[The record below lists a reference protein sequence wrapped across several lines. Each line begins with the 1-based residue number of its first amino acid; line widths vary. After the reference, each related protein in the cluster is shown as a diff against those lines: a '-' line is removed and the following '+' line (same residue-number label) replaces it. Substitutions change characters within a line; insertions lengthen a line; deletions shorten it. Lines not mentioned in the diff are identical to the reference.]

1 MEITAIYNEIHTHR
15 ILQLLFT
22 HYEITI
28 LIATR
33 QQNRKVL
40 KLVQIPYLT
49 ATPPQKKRKK
59 VTAQFLQNQFL
70 EILTIRLTLQGTNK
84 IYNRLLVKLYLIE
97 KGLALIFSKLI
108 LKAKANFYIYI
119 YI

>member
-49 ATPPQKKRKK
+49 AAPPPQKKKEKRKK
-59 VTAQFLQNQFL
+59 KKSDS
-70 EILTIRLTLQGTNK
+70 TISPEPIPRDPDHQAYSPRN
-84 IYNRLLVKLYLIE
+84 
-97 KGLALIFSKLI
+97 
-108 LKAKANFYIYI
+108 
-119 YI
+119 

>member
-1 MEITAIYNEIHTHR
+1 MKYTHR
-15 ILQLLFT
+15 ILQLLLT
-22 HYEITI
+22 HHEITI

-49 ATPPQKKRKK
+49 APPPQKKKRKK

-84 IYNRLLVKLYLIE
+84 IYKRLLVKLDLTE

-108 LKAKANFYIYI
+108 LKAKANLY
-119 YI
+119 

>member
-1 MEITAIYNEIHTHR
+1 MKYTHR
-15 ILQLLFT
+15 ILQLLLT
-22 HYEITI
+22 HHEITI
-28 LIATR
+28 LIATS

-40 KLVQIPYLT
+40 ELVQIPYFT
-49 ATPPQKKRKK
+49 TPPKKRKKKK

-108 LKAKANFYIYI
+108 LKAKANLYIYI